1 MQFRVTCQVNNN
13 RILTFRGFL
22 SLFEVLDT
30 FLEWIP
36 WIASSSDNVKEDSW
50 CSDMSASLKDI
61 HRQETEFLE
70 VTEANGSSLSTDRF
84 CTPSATSGGDTTTAV
99 LVGKSV
105 VGDRGKELHS
115 SVSTLLSFPKVCCK
129 ASVNISVGREVP
141 TCVYIWNFWVC
152 QRLCPHMTT

>member
-1 MQFRVTCQVNNN
+1 
-13 RILTFRGFL
+13 
-22 SLFEVLDT
+22 
-30 FLEWIP
+30 
-36 WIASSSDNVKEDSW
+36 
-50 CSDMSASLKDI
+50 MSASLKDI

-70 VTEANGSSLSTDRF
+70 VTEALSTDRF

-115 SVSTLLSFPKVCCK
+115 SVSTLLSLPKVCCK

-141 TCVYIWNFWVC
+141 TCVYI
-152 QRLCPHMTT
+152 